1 MKTLETI
8 IEQLDFLLASETFA
22 KEINKTA
29 SVSESLKKVLNQ
41 PKTSET
47 GVAGLINDL
56 TRLNEIHTELAA
68 FFYYNNCS
76 CPNEV
81 DSKMWYKLQDHMGFD
96 DSE

>member
-41 PKTSET
+41 PKT
-47 GVAGLINDL
+47 
-56 TRLNEIHTELAA
+56 
-68 FFYYNNCS
+68 
-76 CPNEV
+76 
-81 DSKMWYKLQDHMGFD
+81 
-96 DSE
+96 